1 MSIAFFSRI
10 QASNSANK
18 LRCRF
23 FAQDW
28 TQLFISESVFKFD
41 SIFVSK
47 LLLLF
52 TFELVSYLLPE
63 FEFKILFLIF
73 DLSKKSEKNIEFGKK
88 FVSEISNSNW
98 NKIWI
103 NIWRGIFKINSEK
116 VIGKETWNSS
126 LNKKNI

>member
-103 NIWRGIFKINSEK
+103 NIWKGIFKINSEK

>member
-103 NIWRGIFKINSEK
+103 NIWKGIFKINSEK
-116 VIGKETWNSS
+116 VIGKENWNSS

>member
-1 MSIAFFSRI
+1 MSIAFVSRI

-23 FAQDW
+23 FVQDW
-28 TQLFISESVFKFD
+28 TQLFISESLYKFD
-41 SIFVSK
+41 SISVSK

-73 DLSKKSEKNIEFGKK
+73 YLSKKSEKNIEFGKK

-103 NIWRGIFKINSEK
+103 NIWKGIFKINSEK
-116 VIGKETWNSS
+116 VIGKENWNSS